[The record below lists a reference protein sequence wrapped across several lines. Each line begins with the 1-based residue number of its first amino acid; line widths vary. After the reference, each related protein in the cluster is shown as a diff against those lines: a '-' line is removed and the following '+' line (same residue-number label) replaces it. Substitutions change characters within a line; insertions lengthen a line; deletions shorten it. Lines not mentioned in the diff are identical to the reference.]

1 MIKVGRIFSG
11 LWPKSVTKTAKTNQ
25 LQSSAVKNNVTDT
38 FTRMCECKY
47 SYDPSGFNVFGEFP
61 ENYVYID
68 KYWVKAK
75 PAKYSFIFHKI
86 IPAQPAHWD
95 ISQRLKPCYFVDY
108 LYSHGKGQGTQAI
121 KDIVMKS
128 LKDPRTEGRVV
139 LQAEMIDGKTYP
151 AGFYYKLGFRFAE
164 PENNKI
170 MLNWLEKSGRRED
183 SPKVSGMMFLPS
195 ENIRHCLNY

>member
-11 LWPKSVTKTAKTNQ
+11 LWPKSVTKAEKTNKLQ
-25 LQSSAVKNNVTDT
+25 LSTVKNNATDT

-47 SYDPSGFNVFGEFP
+47 SYDPSGFAVFGEFP

-75 PAKYSFIFHKI
+75 PAKYSYMLKKM
-86 IPAQPAHWD
+86 IPERPAHWD

-108 LYSHGKGQGTQAI
+108 LYSHGKGQGTRAI

-128 LKDPRTEGRVV
+128 EGLPVRTYTYIADAIAGKPRTLHDLIAVI
-139 LQAEMIDGKTYP
+139 AKTPLKFEPGTHWLY
-151 AGFYYKLGFRFAE
+151 GLDLSVFRLKE
-164 PENNKI
+164 TQ
-170 MLNWLEKSGRRED
+170 L
-183 SPKVSGMMFLPS
+183 
-195 ENIRHCLNY
+195 